1 MDIAFGPFALGFS
14 LSLGLLVA
22 IGAQNAFV
30 LRQAI
35 RRQHVLAV
43 VLWCVLAD
51 AVLVIVGVCG
61 VARVLGHSPRLSHAL
76 ALAGVLFLVA
86 YGARALVHAR
96 RPRGLV
102 TAVGAPDPGWR
113 AVMLQAAAFT
123 LLNPHVY
130 LDTVLLVGNLGARQP
145 AGLRVWFVAGAIAA
159 STSWFVL
166 LGFGGRWL
174 APCFAR
180 ARAWQILDMLTG
192 TTMCVLALRLLA
204 GSIV

>member
-1 MDIAFGPFALGFS
+1 MEIALGPFALGFS
-14 LSLGLLVA
+14 LGLGLLAA

-35 RRQHVLAV
+35 RREHVLAV
-43 VLWCVLAD
+43 VLLCVLVD
-51 AVLVIVGVCG
+51 AVLIIAG
-61 VARVLGHSPRLSHAL
+61 VAGVAQVLAQRPRLSRAV

-86 YGARALVHAR
+86 YGLRALGRAR

-102 TAVGAPDPGWR
+102 TATGGEDPGIR

-130 LDTVLLVGNLGARQP
+130 LDTLLLVGNLGARQP
-145 AGLRVWFVAGAIAA
+145 AGLRVLFVAGAIAA
-159 STSWFVL
+159 STLWFTL

-180 ARAWQILDMLTG
+180 PRAWQVLDMLTG

-204 GSIV
+204 GSPA